1 MMEAKIKLTKTMLDK
16 SIIDANKSVREFL
29 EQELDYSYDKLE
41 ADVSDGKYYHN
52 YWCNALYEDDTP
64 TIVTFYKSRTRGDRR
79 ISIKNLRK
87 FAEEGDT
94 VKLRSEVVM
103 IEDCIFDV
111 RVVVYKEDD
120 DQQGETVAA

>member
-1 MMEAKIKLTKTMLDK
+1 MEAKIKLTKTMLDK

-29 EQELDYSYDKLE
+29 EQELDYAYEKLE

-87 FAEEGDT
+87 FAQEGDT
-94 VKLRSEVVM
+94 VRLRTEVVM

-111 RVVVYKEDD
+111 RVIVYKDD

>member
-1 MMEAKIKLTKTMLDK
+1 MEAKIKLTKTMLNK

-29 EQELDYSYDKLE
+29 EQELDYAYDKLE

-87 FAEEGDT
+87 FAAEGDT

-103 IEDCIFDV
+103 VEDCIFDV
-111 RVVVYKEDD
+111 RVIVYKEDD

>member
-1 MMEAKIKLTKTMLDK
+1 MEAKIKLTKTMLDK

-94 VKLRSEVVM
+94 VKLRHELVLM
-103 IEDCIFDV
+103 EDMTFDV
-111 RVVVYKEDD
+111 RVIVYKEDD
-120 DQQGETVAA
+120 DQQGDTVAA

>member
-1 MMEAKIKLTKTMLDK
+1 MEAKIKLTKTMLNK

-29 EQELDYSYDKLE
+29 EQELDYAYDKLE
-41 ADVSDGKYYHN
+41 ADVDGKYYGK
-52 YWCNALYEDDTP
+52 YWCHALYEDDTP
-64 TIVTFYKSRTRGDRR
+64 TIVTFYKSQTRGDRR

-94 VKLRSEVVM
+94 VKLRTEVVM

-111 RVVVYKEDD
+111 RVIVCKEDD

>member
-1 MMEAKIKLTKTMLDK
+1 MEAKIKLTKTMLNK

-29 EQELDYSYDKLE
+29 EQELDYAYGKLE
-41 ADVSDGKYYHN
+41 ADVADGKYYHN

-87 FAEEGDT
+87 FAQEGDT
-94 VKLRSEVVM
+94 VKLRTEVAMV
-103 IEDCIFDV
+103 EDCIYEV
-111 RVVVYKEDD
+111 RVIVYKEDD

>member
-1 MMEAKIKLTKTMLDK
+1 MEAKIKLTKTMLDK

-29 EQELDYSYDKLE
+29 EQELDYAYDKLE

-94 VKLRSEVVM
+94 VKLRHELVLM
-103 IEDCIFDV
+103 EDMTFDV
-111 RVVVYKEDD
+111 RVIVYKEDD

>member
-1 MMEAKIKLTKTMLDK
+1 MEAKIKLTKTMLDK

-111 RVVVYKEDD
+111 RVIVYKDD

>member
-79 ISIKNLRK
+79 ISIKNSGLRK
-87 FAEEGDT
+87 RDNT

>member
-29 EQELDYSYDKLE
+29 EQELDYTYDKLE

-64 TIVTFYKSRTRGDRR
+64 TIVTFYKSRTRGDKR

>member
-1 MMEAKIKLTKTMLDK
+1 MEAKIKLTKTMLNK

-29 EQELDYSYDKLE
+29 EKELDYTYDKLE
-41 ADVSDGKYYHN
+41 ADVDGKYYGK
-52 YWCNALYEDDTP
+52 YWCHALYEDDTP
-64 TIVTFYKSRTRGDRR
+64 TIVTFYKSQTRGDRR

-94 VKLRSEVVM
+94 VKLRSELVL
-103 IEDCIFDV
+103 IEDMTFDV

>member
-1 MMEAKIKLTKTMLDK
+1 MEAKIKLTKTMLDK

-29 EQELDYSYDKLE
+29 EQELDYAYDKLE

-111 RVVVYKEDD
+111 RVVVYKDND

>member
-1 MMEAKIKLTKTMLDK
+1 MEAKIKLTKTMLDK

-29 EQELDYSYDKLE
+29 EQELDYTYDKLE

-94 VKLRSEVVM
+94 VKLRHELVLM
-103 IEDCIFDV
+103 EDMTFDV
-111 RVVVYKEDD
+111 RVIVYKEDD

>member
-1 MMEAKIKLTKTMLDK
+1 MEAKIKLTKTMLDK

-29 EQELDYSYDKLE
+29 EQELDYAYDKLE

-87 FAEEGDT
+87 FAQEGDT

-111 RVVVYKEDD
+111 RVVVYKDND

>member
-1 MMEAKIKLTKTMLDK
+1 MEAKIKLTKTMLDK
-16 SIIDANKSVREFL
+16 SIIDANKSVRDFL
-29 EQELDYSYDKLE
+29 EQELDYTYDKLE

-111 RVVVYKEDD
+111 RVIVYKEDD

>member
-52 YWCNALYEDDTP
+52 YWCNALYEDCLLYTSPSPRD
-64 TIVTFYKSRTRGDRR
+64 RG
-79 ISIKNLRK
+79 
-87 FAEEGDT
+87 
-94 VKLRSEVVM
+94 
-103 IEDCIFDV
+103 
-111 RVVVYKEDD
+111 
-120 DQQGETVAA
+120 

>member
-1 MMEAKIKLTKTMLDK
+1 MEAKIKLTKTMLTK

-29 EQELDYSYDKLE
+29 EQELDYTYDKLE
-41 ADVSDGKYYHN
+41 ADVDGKYYGK
-52 YWCNALYEDDTP
+52 YWCHALYEDDTP
-64 TIVTFYKSRTRGDRR
+64 TIVTFYKSQTRGDRR
-79 ISIKNLRK
+79 VSIKNLRK

-94 VKLRSEVVM
+94 VKLRSELVL
-103 IEDCIFDV
+103 IEDMTFDV

>member
-1 MMEAKIKLTKTMLDK
+1 MEAKIKLTKTMLNK

-29 EQELDYSYDKLE
+29 EQELDYTYDKLE

>member
-1 MMEAKIKLTKTMLDK
+1 MEAKIKLTKTMLNK

-29 EQELDYSYDKLE
+29 EQELDYTYDKLE

-111 RVVVYKEDD
+111 RVIVYKDDD

>member
-16 SIIDANKSVREFL
+16 SIIDANKSVQQF
-29 EQELDYSYDKLE
+29 LDYVTELENTYDTLASGE
-41 ADVSDGKYYHN
+41 SMTVG
-52 YWCNALYEDDTP
+52 ALYENDSP
-64 TIVTFYKSRTRGDRR
+64 TFVNFYRAKGRGDKR
-79 ISIKNLRK
+79 ISIQNLRK

-94 VKLRSEVVM
+94 IKLRLLDERVI
-103 IEDCIFDV
+103 IEDMTFDV

>member
-29 EQELDYSYDKLE
+29 EQELDYTYDKLE

-103 IEDCIFDV
+103 VEDCIFDV

>member
-1 MMEAKIKLTKTMLDK
+1 MEAKIKLTKTMLDK

-29 EQELDYSYDKLE
+29 EQELDYAYDKLE
-41 ADVSDGKYYHN
+41 ADVDGKYYGK
-52 YWCNALYEDDTP
+52 YWCHALYEDDTP
-64 TIVTFYKSRTRGDRR
+64 TIVTFYKSKTRGDRR

-94 VKLRSEVVM
+94 VKLRHELVLM
-103 IEDCIFDV
+103 EDMTFDV
-111 RVVVYKEDD
+111 RVIVYKEDD

>member
-1 MMEAKIKLTKTMLDK
+1 MEAKIKLTKTMLDK

-29 EQELDYSYDKLE
+29 EKELDYTYDKLE

-64 TIVTFYKSRTRGDRR
+64 TIVTFYKSRTRGDKR

>member
-1 MMEAKIKLTKTMLDK
+1 MEAKIKLTKTMLDK
-16 SIIDANKSVREFL
+16 SIIDANKSVQQFL
-29 EQELDYSYDKLE
+29 TEELLCTYDELDAGDKMP
-41 ADVSDGKYYHN
+41 VPSV
-52 YWCNALYEDDTP
+52 YEDDTP
-64 TIVTFYKSRTRGDRR
+64 TTVTFYKAKGRGDKR

-94 VKLRSEVVM
+94 VKLRHEVIM
-103 IEDCIFDV
+103 IEDIIFDI

>member
-1 MMEAKIKLTKTMLDK
+1 MEAKIKLTKTMLDK

-29 EQELDYSYDKLE
+29 EQELDYTYDKLE

-64 TIVTFYKSRTRGDRR
+64 TIVTFYKSRTRGDKR